1 MKSLLVWNCC
11 LDKRSILKTVLW
23 ETGNG
28 FTINKT
34 ILTPIDK
41 MKIMVR
47 LINNRLQLDTYTAHT
62 HWLIKL
68 CYCRKCNALYLH
80 QKYLLQ
86 ILLCVCVCARV
97 HY

>member
-1 MKSLLVWNCC
+1 M
-11 LDKRSILKTVLW
+11 DKRSILKTVLW
-23 ETGNG
+23 EMGNG

-62 HWLIKL
+62 HTG
-68 CYCRKCNALYLH
+68 
-80 QKYLLQ
+80 
-86 ILLCVCVCARV
+86 
-97 HY
+97 